1 MQATEPFVA
10 LVTYKKSVDESVLA
24 IAEKLG
30 EDKLLA
36 PSGAYFPSVYAQLK
50 HIFGADVNWIKRL
63 KTAFPKSATL
73 AKSRFASYDLE
84 ALKDLPI
91 AERAVFGQLIVFRPF
106 ADRFAGIVVKP
117 IARSPKTV
125 VPSTSNAF
133 WAGWPRPMWRPL
145 VAISA
150 ATAGW
155 KSTPPRSARAPKPRS
170 PLTPVA
176 GLDAR
181 MTGSGQTLWF
191 PYAQMQGLEIQNEVV
206 RAEGVRL
213 HLRDGR
219 TLIDAIASWWC
230 VIHGYNHPD
239 LNAVLRAQVDDFAHV
254 MLGGLTHA
262 PAQLLADRL
271 VALAPPGLAHV
282 FFADSGSVG
291 MEVAMKMAVQYW
303 KNLGVQGKHA
313 FLSLRHGY
321 HGDTTG
327 VMSLGDPDD
336 GMHRLFAGYLPQHH
350 FVPPPEGMGEGRGE
364 IRRSVD
370 EALSALA
377 MALCQHAHEIAAFAC
392 EPLLQGAGGFNFY
405 PPAYLTEARRLC
417 DEHGVLLICDEVAT
431 GFGRTGTLFAGGP
444 AGPDER
450 PQGLGSIDQGWVIA
464 ASLPGGPGRRRAF
477 RRTYRQR
484 PWRLPRRKA

>member
-1 MQATEPFVA
+1 
-10 LVTYKKSVDESVLA
+10 
-24 IAEKLG
+24 
-30 EDKLLA
+30 
-36 PSGAYFPSVYAQLK
+36 
-50 HIFGADVNWIKRL
+50 
-63 KTAFPKSATL
+63 
-73 AKSRFASYDLE
+73 
-84 ALKDLPI
+84 
-91 AERAVFGQLIVFRPF
+91 
-106 ADRFAGIVVKP
+106 
-117 IARSPKTV
+117 
-125 VPSTSNAF
+125 
-133 WAGWPRPMWRPL
+133 
-145 VAISA
+145 
-150 ATAGW
+150 
-155 KSTPPRSARAPKPRS
+155 
-170 PLTPVA
+170 
-176 GLDAR
+176 

-431 GFGRTGTLFAGGP
+431 GFGRTGTLFACEQAGITPDIMVLAKGLTAGYLGLSATLATDRVFEAFLGDGQDKAFMHGP
-444 AGPDER
+444 TFMGNALACAVALESIRIFER
-450 PQGLGSIDQGWVIA
+450 HGYFAKIRRIEEILREELLGLRADAIRETRVFGACGVIEVHDPSAWQGLQAFAGQRGVWLRPFDKVVYTMPAYVIDETSLRQVCRTMRAWFGSG
-464 ASLPGGPGRRRAF
+464 
-477 RRTYRQR
+477 
-484 PWRLPRRKA
+484 